1 MDFGSTSLQAQ
12 EDSRYIMLLSF
23 KGITRGSLVFKAK
36 IIPFVSEG
44 YFGKFGLDRKFE
56 SKWSKS

>member
-12 EDSRYIMLLSF
+12 EDSRYTTLLSF

-36 IIPFVSEG
+36 ILPFVSEG
-44 YFGKFGLDRKFE
+44 YFGKFGLDGKFE
-56 SKWSKS
+56 SRRSKS